1 MRPAWVEVDL
11 DAIRH
16 NVRTALSVL
25 RRGAQ
30 LMAVVKADGYGHGA
44 VPVARAAVRA
54 GAAWLGVARPE
65 EAVELRRGGL
75 DVPILV
81 FGYAPAE
88 AVARDA
94 PQRVSFSVFSSM
106 SLRAVEQAAAQSPV
120 GVAVHLK
127 VDTGMTRVGFGPEE
141 CLEVAD
147 RIASTPGLHLEGI
160 YTHFAT
166 ADTDLHFAQAQLRM
180 LLDVVERLRAR
191 GHHSP
196 FVHAANSAATFA
208 LPESHLDLVRVGLA
222 TYGLS
227 PGVATP
233 PLRPALRLVARA
245 VRVRRVPAGT
255 PVSYGARYRTAAPA
269 TVVTVP
275 VGYGDGLPRA
285 VWERGWAWV
294 RSARVRYA
302 GVVCMDFAMLDA
314 GDVQVQEG
322 DEVELVGPHVPAEEV
337 ARLCGT
343 IPYEVVT
350 RLGARLPRVYLG
362 DGPG

>member
-11 DAIRH
+11 EAVRH
-16 NVRTALSVL
+16 NVRTVLGVL

-44 VPVARAAVRA
+44 IPVARAAVQA
-54 GAAWLGVARPE
+54 GATWLGVARPE
-65 EAVELRRGGL
+65 EAEELRRGGV
-75 DVPILV
+75 DVPVLV
-81 FGYAPAE
+81 FGYSPAE
-88 AVARDA
+88 AVEQGA
-94 PQRVSFSVFSSM
+94 PQRVSFSVFSAL
-106 SLRAVEQAAAQSPV
+106 SLEAVERAAQRSPV

-127 VDTGMTRVGFGPEE
+127 VDTGMTRVGFTPEE
-141 CLEVAD
+141 CLQVVD
-147 RIASTPGLHLEGI
+147 RIASSPGLHLEGL
-160 YTHFAT
+160 YTHFAA
-166 ADTDLHFAQAQLRM
+166 ADTDPDLTQAQLRTF
-180 LLDVVERLRAR
+180 LHVVEQLRAR
-191 GHHSP
+191 GHHPP
-196 FVHAANSAATFA
+196 FLHAANSAATFS

-222 TYGLS
+222 LYGLS
-227 PGVATP
+227 PGMTAP
-233 PLRPALRLVARA
+233 GLRPALRLVARA

-255 PVSYGARYRTAAPA
+255 PVSYGARYRTAAPS

-294 RSARVRYA
+294 RGSRVRYA
-302 GVVCMDFAMLDA
+302 GVVCMDFTMLDA
-314 GDVQVQEG
+314 GELQVEEG
-322 DEVELVGPHVPAEEV
+322 EVVELIGPHVPAEEV

-362 DGPG
+362 DGPR